1 MPQEED
7 LMRSRAKTQAF
18 GAEFP
23 WVGKFLPP
31 GEHDYNSA
39 PVDADI
45 LDRETSFNN
54 SSGKKNRILLLDR
67 SGGLLAEV
75 CGLAGWWPT
84 VTIKLGGFSRMKQER
99 VSEALER
106 LGETADDVAFIVFI
120 SPQKRQL
127 VYVCVYY
134 TRANTTVA
142 KVWRYLAAQEEAK
155 IRKKI
160 QHALS
165 ASEATEVA

>member
-1 MPQEED
+1 MPKGARPASQPGNCTPCPRRARIITSVSVSG
-7 LMRSRAKTQAF
+7 LAPAGSGASAPGALRLASRA
-18 GAEFP
+18 
-23 WVGKFLPP
+23 
-31 GEHDYNSA
+31 
-39 PVDADI
+39 
-45 LDRETSFNN
+45 
-54 SSGKKNRILLLDR
+54 SSGVH
-67 SGGLLAEV
+67 E
-75 CGLAGWWPT
+75 AGATGFFRAPDERYWWPT

-120 SPQKRQL
+120 SPQKRQV

-165 ASEATEVA
+165 ASS